1 MLDLILIAFQVIQVN
16 ETVPC
21 FLNFTDTQNMWLN
34 CGATDDYLSFVTL
47 PWEWITGGNFSM
59 VLASVFVLFSYIKYH
74 KIVYPILVGTLFL
87 PIAFFVF
94 PEVFLSWAI
103 IMAFGGGITVLIFYI
118 MTRQTKEY

>member
-16 ETVPC
+16 ETIPC

-34 CGATDDYLSFVTL
+34 CGATDDYLSFVIL